1 MPSNI
6 LQSLR
11 LDSNSE
17 MDRWSSLRE
26 ANCPVAMTS
35 GWRCADLSEYLD
47 WISTGDW
54 DVRAIRCFEESE
66 KKSCPSASSQAPML
80 AGVSMVFIG
89 AAMPSGAGGGCPRM
103 RGSDKPA
110 YLIGQ
115 GVGDAL

>member
-1 MPSNI
+1 
-6 LQSLR
+6 
-11 LDSNSE
+11 
-17 MDRWSSLRE
+17 MDAKCL
-26 ANCPVAMTS
+26 VAMTS

-54 DVRAIRCFEESE
+54 GVRAIRCFEESE

-89 AAMPSGAGGGCPRM
+89 AAMPSGAGGNCQGV
-103 RGSDKPA
+103 RGSDKSA

-115 GVGDAL
+115 GAGDAL